1 MVFSHK
7 GLWILIW
14 IMFQLYNRVSSSWT
28 AFFSISDFSA
38 VDTRLLQYT
47 YYTFLVLSP
56 KAPLISVQLG
66 SSNSGSSSSFLASLF
81 VVEIVGK
88 VHTVGSR
95 GIATTLSCWQWSRVT
110 LKCFGKVDG
119 CDGLEKNEGF
129 GWIFHDK
136 STVLRCCFQLGRNGV
151 RKLLLR

>member
-1 MVFSHK
+1 
-7 GLWILIW
+7 
-14 IMFQLYNRVSSSWT
+14 MFQLYNRVSSSWT

-81 VVEIVGK
+81 VVVVEVVGK

-95 GIATTLSCWQWSRVT
+95 GIATTLSC
-110 LKCFGKVDG
+110 
-119 CDGLEKNEGF
+119 
-129 GWIFHDK
+129 
-136 STVLRCCFQLGRNGV
+136 
-151 RKLLLR
+151 

>member
-1 MVFSHK
+1 MKV
-7 GLWILIW
+7 
-14 IMFQLYNRVSSSWT
+14 Q

-66 SSNSGSSSSFLASLF
+66 SSNSGSRSRAVLFWPLSS
-81 VVEIVGK
+81 VVEVVGK

-95 GIATTLSCWQWSRVT
+95 GIATTLSC
-110 LKCFGKVDG
+110 
-119 CDGLEKNEGF
+119 
-129 GWIFHDK
+129 
-136 STVLRCCFQLGRNGV
+136 
-151 RKLLLR
+151 